1 MQTELQF
8 FPNKMPVK
16 YLLNLLK
23 EVYAFIID
31 YLNVLI
37 DFKKLFLKDL
47 VPLETVN
54 KIKEDAFDAELLRI
68 TLVFLFDVGNFGGEK
83 KKKQKKPKEKLYR
96 DLLKKK

>member
-54 KIKEDAFDAELLRI
+54 KIREDAFDAELLRI
-68 TLVFLFDVGNFGGEK
+68 TLLFLYDVGK
-83 KKKQKKPKEKLYR
+83 KKPKEKLYR